1 MIHTRANARFFLYCS
16 IAISQMNFDINN
28 LVRTVVIGGA
38 ALVVGIPLANLSN
51 QTSKLVS
58 ATATG
63 VELAAKPDKSDEA
76 WNKLKAELTLPCI
89 KFLLSKED
97 TKLERESKTQIEGI
111 LGGDVDFITTCKAV
125 VD

>member
-1 MIHTRANARFFLYCS
+1 
-16 IAISQMNFDINN
+16 MNFDINN

-38 ALVVGIPLANLSN
+38 ALVVGIPLANLTS

-58 ATATG
+58 ATAEG

-97 TKLERESKTQIEGI
+97 TKLEREAQTQIEEI
-111 LGGDVDFITTCKAV
+111 FGGDVDFITTCKAV

>member
-58 ATATG
+58 ATAAG